1 MPESVYILFRQP
13 DYDRFFEDPD
23 YDGSPVDDEGE
34 ERQLGVYATRE
45 RAEAEKLIRES
56 GRAIDEAMVYRIDEY
71 RLGELHWLS
80 GFFVSED

>member
-1 MPESVYILFRQP
+1 MPESVFILFRQP
-13 DYDRFFEDPD
+13 DYDRFFEDPE
-23 YDGSPVDDEGE
+23 YDGSPADDEGE

-45 RAEAEKLIRES
+45 RAEAEKLTRES
-56 GRAIDEAMVYRIDEY
+56 NRTTDESTVYVVDEY